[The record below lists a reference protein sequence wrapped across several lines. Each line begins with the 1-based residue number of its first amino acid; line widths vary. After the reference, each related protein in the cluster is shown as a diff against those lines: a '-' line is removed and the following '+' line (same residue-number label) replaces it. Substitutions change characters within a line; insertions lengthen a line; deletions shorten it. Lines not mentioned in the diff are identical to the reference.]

1 MQILTF
7 IGFTALVA
15 IISYYK
21 TRGTEES
28 SSDGYFLGG
37 RSLTAGVI
45 AGSLLLT
52 NLSTEQ
58 IIGLNGS
65 AYQSGLS
72 VMAWETLAAIAMV
85 VTALFLLP
93 RYLKGGLTTVPGFL
107 AKRFDVTTK
116 TLTSILFLT
125 GYVVVLL
132 PVILYSGSLAISG
145 MFDVPE
151 LLGVTHT
158 QSIWICVWGIGIIG
172 SIYAVFGGLK
182 AVAVSDSIN
191 AIGLLA
197 GGILIPIFGLMLIG
211 DGNLFDG
218 LSILT
223 TENPDKF
230 KSLGAP
236 TDPVP
241 FHTIFTGMMLVNL
254 FYWGT
259 NQQIIQRAL
268 GAKNLKEGQKGL
280 LLASFIKILGPLI
293 VVLPGIIAYHIFQG
307 NLESADSAYP
317 LLVRKVLP
325 SAWVGFFAAVLFG
338 AILSS
343 FNSVLN
349 SSVTL
354 FGIDVYKQHI
364 NKDAD
369 EKTVVKY
376 GKTFGV
382 VLAIASMF
390 IAPLIANAG
399 SLFDYLQEINGI
411 YSIPI
416 LTIIVVGYL
425 TKYVPA
431 SAAKIALVLGSL
443 LYIISQFGLKP
454 YFENQNIN
462 SEKTELIALAN
473 TISTEANTL
482 KDFDFSNLNA
492 SITQLANASEVD
504 SDIIKEI
511 STNLSKIRTHAFKKD
526 QLSSYDNLLKF
537 SNNFN
542 DKVKNIKTAA
552 YPHFLDVMAILFAL
566 NVAIMLIIG
575 KLKPREEPFI
585 QEYTQQVDITP
596 WKYVKQAGIAICVIV
611 IGVYI
616 YFA

>member
-7 IGFTALVA
+7 IGFTLLVA
-15 IISYYK
+15 IISYMA
-21 TRGTEES
+21 TRKTEES

-58 IIGLNGS
+58 IVGLNGA
-65 AYQSGLS
+65 AYTSGLS
-72 VMAWETLAAIAMV
+72 VMVWETLAAIAMV

-116 TLTSILFLT
+116 TLTSVLFLS

-145 MFDVPE
+145 MFDIPT
-151 LLGVTHT
+151 LLGVNHT
-158 QSIWICVWGIGIIG
+158 QSIWICVWGIGLIG

-191 AIGLLA
+191 AVGLLI
-197 GGILIPIFGLMLIG
+197 GGILIPVFGLMFIG
-211 DGNLFDG
+211 DGNILEG

-230 KSLGAP
+230 KSMGSA

-241 FHTIFTGMMLVNL
+241 FYTIFTGMMLVQL

-280 LLASFIKILGPLI
+280 LLASFIKILGPII
-293 VVLPGIIAYHIFQG
+293 VVLPGLIAFHIFEG
-307 NLESADSAYP
+307 NLENADSAYP
-317 LLVRKVLP
+317 MLVNKVLP
-325 SAWVGFFAAVLFG
+325 KAWVGFFAAVLFG

-364 NKDAD
+364 NKEAT

-376 GKTFGV
+376 GKMFGI
-382 VLAIASMF
+382 VLAIAAMF
-390 IAPLIANAG
+390 IAPFIANAG
-399 SLFDYLQEINGI
+399 SLFAYLQEINGI

-425 TKYVPA
+425 TKRVPA
-431 SAAKIALVLGSL
+431 IAAKIGLLSGCV

-454 YFENQNIN
+454 YFIEN
-462 SEKTELIALAN
+462 ALAAAKN
-473 TISTEANTL
+473 SGVINQGTLALVEA
-482 KDFDFSNLNA
+482 
-492 SITQLANASEVD
+492 Q
-504 SDIIKEI
+504 
-511 STNLSKIRTHAFKKD
+511 
-526 QLSSYDNLLKF
+526 
-537 SNNFN
+537 
-542 DKVKNIKTAA
+542 A
-552 YPHFLDVMAILFAL
+552 YPHFLDVMAILFVL
-566 NVAIMLIIG
+566 NVMIMLLIG
-575 KLKPREEPFI
+575 KLKPRKEPFVH
-585 QEYTQQVDITP
+585 QYTKQVDITP
-596 WKYVKQAGIAICVIV
+596 WKYVNKVGIAICVIV

>member
-1 MQILTF
+1 MQFLTF
-7 IGFTALVA
+7 IGFTSLVA
-15 IISYYK
+15 IISYLA
-21 TRGTEES
+21 TRKTEES

-58 IIGLNGS
+58 IVGLNGS

-72 VMAWETLAAIAMV
+72 VMVWETLAAIAMV
-85 VTALFLLP
+85 VTAMFLLP

-116 TLTSILFLT
+116 TLTSVLFLS

-145 MFDVPE
+145 MFNIPE

-158 QSIWICVWGIGIIG
+158 QSIWICVWGIGIVG

-191 AIGLLA
+191 AIGLLI
-197 GGILIPIFGLMLIG
+197 GGILIPIFGLMMIG
-211 DGNLFDG
+211 DGSVLDG

-223 TENPDKF
+223 AENPDKF
-230 KSLGAP
+230 KSMGGP

-241 FHTIFTGMMLVNL
+241 FYTIFTGMMLVQL

-268 GAKNLKEGQKGL
+268 GAKDLKEGQKGL
-280 LLASFIKILGPLI
+280 LLASFIKILGPII
-293 VVLPGIIAYHIFQG
+293 VVLPGLIAYHLFEG
-307 NLESADSAYP
+307 NLETADSAYP
-317 LLVRKVLP
+317 MLVKEVLP

-364 NKDAD
+364 NKEAD
-369 EKTVVKY
+369 EKTVVKF
-376 GKTFGV
+376 GKMFGIA
-382 VLAIASMF
+382 LAIASMF

-425 TKYVPA
+425 TKRVPA
-431 SAAKIALVLGSL
+431 IAAKIGLASGCL
-443 LYIISQFGLKP
+443 LYIISQFFMQP
-454 YFENQNIN
+454 YFV
-462 SEKTELIALAN
+462 EKALDAAKSSGVTDEAALALV
-473 TISTEANTL
+473 EA
-482 KDFDFSNLNA
+482 
-492 SITQLANASEVD
+492 Q
-504 SDIIKEI
+504 
-511 STNLSKIRTHAFKKD
+511 
-526 QLSSYDNLLKF
+526 
-537 SNNFN
+537 
-542 DKVKNIKTAA
+542 A
-552 YPHFLDVMAILFAL
+552 YPHFLDVMAILFTL
-566 NVAIMLIIG
+566 NVIIMLAIG
-575 KLKPREEPFI
+575 KLKPREEDYV
-585 QEYTQQVDITP
+585 QEYTEQVDITP
-596 WKYVKQAGIAICVIV
+596 WKYVRQAGIAICIIV

>member
-1 MQILTF
+1 MQFLTF
-7 IGFTALVA
+7 IGFTLLVA
-15 IISYYK
+15 LISYLK
-21 TRGTEES
+21 TRKTEES

-58 IIGLNGS
+58 IVGLNGS

-72 VMAWETLAAIAMV
+72 VMVWETLAAIAMV
-85 VTALFLLP
+85 VTAMFLLP

-116 TLTSILFLT
+116 TLTSVLFLS

-145 MFDVPE
+145 MFDIPE

-191 AIGLLA
+191 AIGLLI
-197 GGILIPIFGLMLIG
+197 GGILIPIFGLMMIG
-211 DGNLFDG
+211 DGSIMDG
-218 LSILT
+218 LSTLT
-223 TENPDKF
+223 TENPEKF
-230 KSLGAP
+230 KSMGGA

-241 FHTIFTGMMLVNL
+241 FYTIFTGMMLVQL

-268 GAKNLKEGQKGL
+268 GAKDLKEGQKGL
-280 LLASFIKILGPLI
+280 LLASFIKILGPII
-293 VVLPGIIAYHIFQG
+293 VVLPGLIAYHIFQG

-317 LLVRKVLP
+317 MLVKKVLP
-325 SAWVGFFAAVLFG
+325 TAWVGFFAAVLFG

-364 NKDAD
+364 NKDAE

-382 VLAIASMF
+382 VLAIVSMF

-399 SLFDYLQEINGI
+399 SLFAYLQEINGI

-425 TKYVPA
+425 TKRVPA
-431 SAAKIALVLGSL
+431 IAAKIGLVSGCL
-443 LYIISQFGLKP
+443 LYILSQFILQP
-454 YFENQNIN
+454 YFIN
-462 SEKTELIALAN
+462 KALE
-473 TISTEANTL
+473 T
-482 KDFDFSNLNA
+482 
-492 SITQLANASEVD
+492 ANASGITDEAG
-504 SDIIKEI
+504 
-511 STNLSKIRTHAFKKD
+511 LA
-526 QLSSYDNLLKF
+526 L
-537 SNNFN
+537 
-542 DKVKNIKTAA
+542 VKAQA
-552 YPHFLDVMAILFAL
+552 YPHFLDVMAILFVL
-566 NVAIMLIIG
+566 NVIIMLIIG
-575 KLKPREEPFI
+575 KIKPREEAYE
-585 QEYTQQVDITP
+585 QEYTKQVDITP

-611 IGVYI
+611 ISVYV

>member
-1 MQILTF
+1 MQFLTF
-7 IGFTALVA
+7 IGFTAFVA

-21 TRGTEES
+21 TRNTEES

-58 IIGLNGS
+58 IVGLNGAS
-65 AYQSGLS
+65 YESGLS
-72 VMAWETLAAIAMV
+72 VMVWETLAAIAMV
-85 VTALFLLP
+85 VTAMFLLP

-107 AKRFDVTTK
+107 ATRFDVTTK
-116 TLTSILFLT
+116 TLTSVLFLT

-158 QSIWICVWGIGIIG
+158 QSIWICVWGIGVIG

-191 AIGLLA
+191 AIGLLI
-197 GGILIPIFGLMLIG
+197 GGILIPIFGLMMIG
-211 DGNLFDG
+211 DGSILDG
-218 LSILT
+218 LSTLT

-230 KSLGAP
+230 KSMGGPA
-236 TDPVP
+236 DPVP
-241 FHTIFTGMMLVNL
+241 FYTIFTGMMLVQL

-268 GAKNLKEGQKGL
+268 GAKDLKEGQKGL

-293 VVLPGIIAYHIFQG
+293 VVLPGIIAFHLFQG

-317 LLVRKVLP
+317 MLVKKVLP
-325 SAWVGFFAAVLFG
+325 GAWVGFFAAVLFG

-354 FGIDVYKQHI
+354 FGIDVYKEHI
-364 NKDAD
+364 NKNAD
-369 EKTVVKY
+369 EKMIVKY
-376 GKTFGV
+376 GKTFGGI
-382 VLAIASMF
+382 LAIASMF

-425 TKYVPA
+425 TKRVPA
-431 SAAKIALVLGSL
+431 IAAKIGLVSGCL
-443 LYIISQFGLKP
+443 LYIISQFFIKD
-454 YFENQNIN
+454 YFIN
-462 SEKTELIALAN
+462 KALETAKA
-473 TISTEANTL
+473 TGVTDEAALTL
-482 KDFDFSNLNA
+482 V
-492 SITQLANASEVD
+492 EV
-504 SDIIKEI
+504 
-511 STNLSKIRTHAFKKD
+511 
-526 QLSSYDNLLKF
+526 Q
-537 SNNFN
+537 
-542 DKVKNIKTAA
+542 A
-552 YPHFLDVMAILFAL
+552 YPHFLDVMAILFIL
-566 NVAIMLIIG
+566 NVVIMLIIG
-575 KLKPREEPFI
+575 KIKPREEPFV
-585 QEYTQQVDITP
+585 QQYTKQVDITP
-596 WKYVKQAGIAICVIV
+596 WKYINHASIIICIIV
-611 IGVYI
+611 IGVYV

>member
-7 IGFTALVA
+7 LGFTIIVA
-15 IISYYK
+15 IISYLATRK
-21 TRGTEES
+21 TNEN

-58 IIGLNGS
+58 IVGLNGT
-65 AYQSGLS
+65 AYENGLS
-72 VMAWETLAAIAMV
+72 VMVWETLAAVAMI
-85 VTALFLLP
+85 VTAVFLLP
-93 RYLKGGLTTVPGFL
+93 RYLKGGLTTVPQFL
-107 AKRFDVTTK
+107 LKRFDVTTK

-125 GYVVVLL
+125 GYAVVLL

-145 MFDVPE
+145 MFNIPE

-191 AIGLLA
+191 AIGLLV
-197 GGILIPIFGLMLIG
+197 GGILIPVFGLMAIG
-211 DGNLFDG
+211 DGSILDG
-218 LSILT
+218 LSILIKQ
-223 TENPDKF
+223 NPNKF
-230 KSLGAP
+230 KSMGSA

-241 FHTIFTGMMLVNL
+241 FYTIFTGMMLVQL

-280 LLASFIKILGPLI
+280 LLASFIKILGPII
-293 VVLPGIIAYHIFQG
+293 VVLPGLIAFHLFEG
-307 NLESADSAYP
+307 NLQNTDQAYP
-317 LLVRKVLP
+317 ALVKEVLP
-325 SAWVGFFAAVLFG
+325 NTWVGFFAAVLFG

-354 FGIDVYKQHI
+354 FGMDVYKQHI
-364 NKDAD
+364 NNQAH

-382 VLAIASMF
+382 ILAIASMF

-399 SLFDYLQEINGI
+399 SLFAYLQEVNGI

-425 TKYVPA
+425 TKRVPA
-431 SAAKIALVLGSL
+431 IAAKIALLSGCL
-443 LYIISQFGLKP
+443 LYIISQFLLQP
-454 YFENQNIN
+454 YFVNSALDNAKASGITNQA
-462 SEKTELIALAN
+462 ALA
-473 TISTEANTL
+473 L
-482 KDFDFSNLNA
+482 
-492 SITQLANASEVD
+492 
-504 SDIIKEI
+504 
-511 STNLSKIRTHAFKKD
+511 
-526 QLSSYDNLLKF
+526 
-537 SNNFN
+537 
-542 DKVKNIKTAA
+542 VKAAA
-552 YPHFLDVMAILFAL
+552 YPHFLDIMAMLFIL
-566 NVAIMLIIG
+566 NVGIMLLIG
-575 KLKPREEPFI
+575 KFKSRE
-585 QEYTQQVDITP
+585 QDYVQKYTQQVDITP
-596 WKYVKQAGIAICVIV
+596 WKYVKQVGVAICIIV
-611 IGVYI
+611 VGIYI

>member
-1 MQILTF
+1 MQFLTF
-7 IGFTALVA
+7 VGFTALVA

-21 TRGTEES
+21 TRNTEES

-58 IIGLNGS
+58 IVGLNGS
-65 AYQSGLS
+65 SYASGLS
-72 VMAWETLAAIAMV
+72 VMVWETLAALAMV
-85 VTALFLLP
+85 VTAMFLLP

-191 AIGLLA
+191 AVGLLA
-197 GGILIPIFGLMLIG
+197 GGILIPIFGLMMIG
-211 DGNLFDG
+211 DGSILDG
-218 LSILT
+218 LNTLT

-230 KSLGAP
+230 NSIGGP

-241 FHTIFTGMMLVNL
+241 FHTIFTGMMLVQL

-268 GAKNLKEGQKGL
+268 GAKDLKEGQKGL

-317 LLVRKVLP
+317 MLVKKVLP

-354 FGIDVYKQHI
+354 FGIDIYKQHI

-382 VLAIASMF
+382 ILAIASMF

-425 TKYVPA
+425 TKRVPA
-431 SAAKIALVLGSL
+431 IAAKVGLVSGCL
-443 LYIISQFGLKP
+443 LYILSQFILQP
-454 YFENQNIN
+454 YFINKAIENAKASGITD
-462 SEKTELIALAN
+462 EVTLALTE
-473 TISTEANTL
+473 S
-482 KDFDFSNLNA
+482 
-492 SITQLANASEVD
+492 Q
-504 SDIIKEI
+504 
-511 STNLSKIRTHAFKKD
+511 
-526 QLSSYDNLLKF
+526 
-537 SNNFN
+537 
-542 DKVKNIKTAA
+542 A
-552 YPHFLDVMAILFAL
+552 YPHFLDVMAILFVL
-566 NVAIMLIIG
+566 NVVIMLIIG
-575 KLKPREEPFI
+575 KLKPREEPFV

>member
-1 MQILTF
+1 MQFLTF

-21 TRGTEES
+21 TRNTEET

-58 IIGLNGS
+58 IVGLNGAS
-65 AYQSGLS
+65 YESGLS
-72 VMAWETLAAIAMV
+72 VMVWETLAAIAMV
-85 VTALFLLP
+85 VTAIFLLP

-116 TLTSILFLT
+116 TLTSVLFLT

-145 MFDVPE
+145 MFGIPE

-191 AIGLLA
+191 AIGLLI
-197 GGILIPIFGLMLIG
+197 GGILIPIFGLMMIG
-211 DGNLFDG
+211 DGSILDG
-218 LSILT
+218 LSTLT

-230 KSLGAP
+230 KSMGGP

-241 FHTIFTGMMLVNL
+241 FYTIFTGMMLVQL

-268 GAKNLKEGQKGL
+268 GAKDLKEGQKGL

-293 VVLPGIIAYHIFQG
+293 VVLPGIIAFHLFQG

-317 LLVRKVLP
+317 MLVKKVLP
-325 SAWVGFFAAVLFG
+325 GAWVGFFGAVLFG

-354 FGIDVYKQHI
+354 FGIDVYKEHI

-369 EKTVVKY
+369 EKTIVKY
-376 GKTFGV
+376 GKTFGII
-382 VLAIASMF
+382 LAIASMF

-425 TKYVPA
+425 TKRVPA
-431 SAAKIALVLGSL
+431 IAAKIGLVSGCL
-443 LYIISQFGLKP
+443 LYIISQFFMKD
-454 YFENQNIN
+454 YFVN
-462 SEKTELIALAN
+462 KALETAKASGV
-473 TISTEANTL
+473 TDQAALTL
-482 KDFDFSNLNA
+482 V
-492 SITQLANASEVD
+492 EV
-504 SDIIKEI
+504 
-511 STNLSKIRTHAFKKD
+511 
-526 QLSSYDNLLKF
+526 Q
-537 SNNFN
+537 
-542 DKVKNIKTAA
+542 A
-552 YPHFLDVMAILFAL
+552 YPHFLDVMAILFIL
-566 NVAIMLIIG
+566 NVVIMLIIG
-575 KLKPREEPFI
+575 KIKPREEPFV
-585 QEYTQQVDITP
+585 QQYTKQVDITP
-596 WKYVKQAGIAICVIV
+596 WKYVKHASVVICLIV
-611 IGVYI
+611 IGVYV

>member
-1 MQILTF
+1 MQFLTF
-7 IGFTALVA
+7 IGFTAFVA

-21 TRGTEES
+21 TRNTEES

-58 IIGLNGS
+58 IVGLNGAS
-65 AYQSGLS
+65 YASGLS
-72 VMAWETLAAIAMV
+72 VMVWETLAAIAM
-85 VTALFLLP
+85 FLLP

-107 AKRFDVTTK
+107 ATRFDVTTK
-116 TLTSILFLT
+116 TLTSVLFLT

-158 QSIWICVWGIGIIG
+158 QSIWICVWGIGVIG

-191 AIGLLA
+191 AIGLLI
-197 GGILIPIFGLMLIG
+197 GGILIPIFGLMMIG
-211 DGNLFDG
+211 DGSILDG
-218 LSILT
+218 LSTLT

-230 KSLGAP
+230 KSMGGPA
-236 TDPVP
+236 DPVP
-241 FHTIFTGMMLVNL
+241 FYTIFTGMMLVQL

-268 GAKNLKEGQKGL
+268 GAKDLKEGQKGL

-293 VVLPGIIAYHIFQG
+293 VVLPGIIAFHLFQG

-317 LLVRKVLP
+317 MLVKKVLP
-325 SAWVGFFAAVLFG
+325 GAWVGFFAAVLFG

-354 FGIDVYKQHI
+354 FGIDVYKEHI
-364 NKDAD
+364 NKNAD
-369 EKTVVKY
+369 EKMIVKY
-376 GKTFGV
+376 GKTFGGI
-382 VLAIASMF
+382 LAIASMF

-425 TKYVPA
+425 TKRVPA
-431 SAAKIALVLGSL
+431 IAAKIGLVSGCL
-443 LYIISQFGLKP
+443 LYIISQFFIKD
-454 YFENQNIN
+454 YFIN
-462 SEKTELIALAN
+462 KALETAKA
-473 TISTEANTL
+473 TGVTDEAALTL
-482 KDFDFSNLNA
+482 V
-492 SITQLANASEVD
+492 EV
-504 SDIIKEI
+504 
-511 STNLSKIRTHAFKKD
+511 
-526 QLSSYDNLLKF
+526 Q
-537 SNNFN
+537 
-542 DKVKNIKTAA
+542 A
-552 YPHFLDVMAILFAL
+552 YPHFLDVMAILFIL
-566 NVAIMLIIG
+566 NVVIMLIIG
-575 KLKPREEPFI
+575 KIKPREEPFV
-585 QEYTQQVDITP
+585 QQYTKQVDITP
-596 WKYVKQAGIAICVIV
+596 WKYINHASIIICIIV
-611 IGVYI
+611 IGVYV

>member
-1 MQILTF
+1 MQFLTF

-21 TRGTEES
+21 TRNTEET

-58 IIGLNGS
+58 IVGLNGAS
-65 AYQSGLS
+65 YESGLS
-72 VMAWETLAAIAMV
+72 VMVWETLAAIAMV
-85 VTALFLLP
+85 VTAIFLLP

-116 TLTSILFLT
+116 TLTSVLFLT

-145 MFDVPE
+145 MFDIPE

-158 QSIWICVWGIGIIG
+158 QSIWICVWGIGVIG

-191 AIGLLA
+191 AIGLLI
-197 GGILIPIFGLMLIG
+197 GGILIPIFGLMMIG
-211 DGNLFDG
+211 DGSLLDG
-218 LSILT
+218 LSVLT

-230 KSLGAP
+230 KSMGGP

-241 FHTIFTGMMLVNL
+241 FYTIFTGMMLVQL

-268 GAKNLKEGQKGL
+268 GAKDLKEGQKGL

-293 VVLPGIIAYHIFQG
+293 VVLPGIIAYHLFQG

-317 LLVRKVLP
+317 MLVKKVLP
-325 SAWVGFFAAVLFG
+325 GAWVGFFGAVLFG

-354 FGIDVYKQHI
+354 FGIDVYKEHI

-369 EKTVVKY
+369 EKTIVKY
-376 GKTFGV
+376 GKTFGII
-382 VLAIASMF
+382 LAIASMF

-399 SLFDYLQEINGI
+399 GLFDYLQEINGI

-425 TKYVPA
+425 TKRVPA
-431 SAAKIALVLGSL
+431 IAAKIGLVSGCL
-443 LYIISQFGLKP
+443 LYIISQFFMKD
-454 YFENQNIN
+454 YFVN
-462 SEKTELIALAN
+462 KALETAKASGV
-473 TISTEANTL
+473 TDQAALTL
-482 KDFDFSNLNA
+482 V
-492 SITQLANASEVD
+492 EV
-504 SDIIKEI
+504 
-511 STNLSKIRTHAFKKD
+511 
-526 QLSSYDNLLKF
+526 Q
-537 SNNFN
+537 
-542 DKVKNIKTAA
+542 A
-552 YPHFLDVMAILFAL
+552 YPHFLDVMAILFIL
-566 NVAIMLIIG
+566 NVVIMLIIG
-575 KLKPREEPFI
+575 KIKPRDEPFV
-585 QEYTQQVDITP
+585 QQYTKQVDITP
-596 WKYVKQAGIAICVIV
+596 WKYVKHAGIAICFIV
-611 IGVYI
+611 IGVYV